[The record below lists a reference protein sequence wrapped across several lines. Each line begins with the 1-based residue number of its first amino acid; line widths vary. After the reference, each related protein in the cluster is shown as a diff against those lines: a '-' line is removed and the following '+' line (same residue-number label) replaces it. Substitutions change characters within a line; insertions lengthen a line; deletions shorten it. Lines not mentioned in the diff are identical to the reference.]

1 MKTKILILTI
11 IVLTCTMVI
20 NIAIAQ
26 TSETPTLP
34 TPTPPTPEQTTTANS
49 AASSGTVSVG
59 DSTVL
64 SVSFA
69 NLDPNPPIAGEIVEV
84 RIGIENI
91 GGETVNDLMIE
102 IMPEYPFD
110 LVSGETAVKSVG
122 IVEGYTADSTAN
134 IKIVKYR
141 LKINKDAPAGGY
153 ELKIKYYKR
162 GFVDSVVKN
171 LFIDVKSRNNV
182 EVIHIDKTILIP
194 GDQNSLKFRINNVG
208 NAPLKDIIFSWENK
222 NGAILPVGGDNTKN
236 IKYIDINESFD
247 LEYQVIA
254 DTNINPGLYK
264 LDLYLTYTD
273 NINGTKK
280 QLVTIA
286 GVYIGGETDFDV
298 SFSEIT
304 SGDTSFSVSNI
315 GSNPAYAVLV
325 SIPKQ
330 EDWKVRGSNS
340 VTIGNLDS
348 GDYTSASFKLLY
360 NDISSNKDSYNL
372 SEIIVQVAYTD
383 TMGKRKIVNKK
394 VELVPRDI
402 MIVDENAKQENQG
415 NTNYMTYIILLV
427 MIIFSASTYRK
438 YEREKLL
445 DKDLTIWDV
454 LPGHKKKKIH
464 KE

>member
-1 MKTKILILTI
+1 MKIKILILMI
-11 IVLTCTMVI
+11 LVLTCIIITNVGL
-20 NIAIAQ
+20 AIAQ
-26 TSETPTLP
+26 ETPPP

-49 AASSGTVSVG
+49 ATSSGTVSLG
-59 DSTVL
+59 DSTIL

-110 LVSGETAVKSVG
+110 LVPGETAVKSVG
-122 IVEGYTADSTAN
+122 IVEGYEADSTAN

-141 LKINKDAPAGGY
+141 LKINKDASAGGY

-162 GFVDSVVKN
+162 GSVDSVVKN

-182 EVIHIDKTILIP
+182 EVIHIDKTTLIP
-194 GDQNSLKFRINNVG
+194 GDQNSLRFRINNVG
-208 NAPLKDIIFSWENK
+208 NAPLRDVTFSWENK

-236 IKYIDINESFD
+236 IKYIDINEGFD

-280 QLVTIA
+280 QLVTMA

-304 SGDTSFSVSNI
+304 SGDTSFSVSNV

-360 NDISSNKDSYNL
+360 DGLTYNRDSYNL
-372 SEIIVQVAYTD
+372 SDIVVQVAYTD
-383 TMGKRKIVNKK
+383 TMGKRKIVGKK
-394 VELVPRDI
+394 VELAPRDI
-402 MIVDENAKQENQG
+402 MAIDENVKQEKQEG
-415 NTNYMTYIILLV
+415 TNYVTYIILLA
-427 MIIFSASTYRK
+427 MIIFSASTYRR

-445 DKDLTIWDV
+445 DKDLKIWDV
-454 LPGHKKKKIH
+454 LPWHVKKKIH